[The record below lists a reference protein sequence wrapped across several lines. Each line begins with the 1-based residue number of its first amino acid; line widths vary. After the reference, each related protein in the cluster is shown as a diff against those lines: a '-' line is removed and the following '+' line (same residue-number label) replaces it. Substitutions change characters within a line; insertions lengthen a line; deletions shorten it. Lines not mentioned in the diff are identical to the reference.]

1 MGEFTK
7 QHLFVDRLKS
17 GKLEYFEDLYN
28 YYYYIAE
35 KHYNKYEDEKKIKAK
50 NLAEEILTNAIIEYV
65 KIVVPG
71 SIYKISGF
79 IYNKFQGFDK
89 KLEEI
94 PSLFDLEMSAYKGN
108 RQAKIDILN
117 RYKYLVDRY
126 VLRLLNKIND
136 FYNECIKTVDD
147 YAYLDDD
154 FNYPNNIVSIDDVY
168 QDYYLKI
175 WISINNYYDQK
186 LETNYLSQY
195 LSYRL
200 NSFTDSYFK
209 IIKNKFLEKS
219 EENSEDIDSYFS
231 EVCIDLLENKDI
243 NDKIESFLP
252 GNLQIAYHEL
262 RKGKTYQRVADDLK
276 ISKTRVG
283 QCISTA
289 KEIVKRKGIKR

>member
-35 KHYNKYEDEKKIKAK
+35 KHYNKYEDEKKTKAK

-94 PSLFDLEMSAYKGN
+94 PSLFDLEMLAYKGN

-117 RYKYLVDRY
+117 RYKYLVDRF

-175 WISINNYYDQK
+175 WISINNFYDKK

-209 IIKNKFLEKS
+209 LIKNKFLEKS

-262 RKGKTYQRVADDLK
+262 RKGKTYQRVADELK

>member
-35 KHYNKYEDEKKIKAK
+35 KHYNKYEDEKKTKAK

-94 PSLFDLEMSAYKGN
+94 PSLFDLEMLAYKGN

-117 RYKYLVDRY
+117 RYKYLVDRF

-168 QDYYLKI
+168 QDYYLEI

-209 IIKNKFLEKS
+209 LIKNKFLEKS

-262 RKGKTYQRVADDLK
+262 RKGKTYQRVADELK
-276 ISKTRVG
+276 ISTTRVG

>member
-94 PSLFDLEMSAYKGN
+94 PSLFDLEMLAYKGN

-117 RYKYLVDRY
+117 RYKYLVDRF

-209 IIKNKFLEKS
+209 LIKNKFLEKS

>member
-94 PSLFDLEMSAYKGN
+94 PSLFDLEMLAYKGN

-117 RYKYLVDRY
+117 RYKYLVDRF

-154 FNYPNNIVSIDDVY
+154 FNYPNNIVSKDDVY

>member
-35 KHYNKYEDEKKIKAK
+35 KHYNKYEDEKKTKAK

-94 PSLFDLEMSAYKGN
+94 PSLFDLEMLAYKGN

-117 RYKYLVDRY
+117 RYKYLVDRF

-147 YAYLDDD
+147 YSYLDDD

-175 WISINNYYDQK
+175 WISINNFYDKK

-262 RKGKTYQRVADDLK
+262 RKGKTYQRVADELK

>member
-35 KHYNKYEDEKKIKAK
+35 KHYNKYEDEKKTKAK

-94 PSLFDLEMSAYKGN
+94 PSLFDLEMLAYKGN

-117 RYKYLVDRY
+117 RYKYLVDRF

-175 WISINNYYDQK
+175 WISINNFYDKK

-209 IIKNKFLEKS
+209 LIKNKFLEKS
-219 EENSEDIDSYFS
+219 EENNEDIDSYFS
-231 EVCIDLLENKDI
+231 EVCIDFLENKDI
-243 NDKIESFLP
+243 SDKIESFLP

-262 RKGKTYQRVADDLK
+262 RKGKTYQRVADELK
-276 ISKTRVG
+276 ISKSRVG

>member
-94 PSLFDLEMSAYKGN
+94 PSLFDLEMLAYKGN
-108 RQAKIDILN
+108 RQAKTDILN
-117 RYKYLVDRY
+117 RYKYLVDRF

-175 WISINNYYDQK
+175 WISINNFYDKK

-195 LSYRL
+195 LSYCL

-209 IIKNKFLEKS
+209 LIKNKFLEKS

-262 RKGKTYQRVADDLK
+262 RKGKTYQRVADELK

>member
-94 PSLFDLEMSAYKGN
+94 PSLFDLEMLAYKGN

-117 RYKYLVDRY
+117 RYKYLVDRF

-175 WISINNYYDQK
+175 WISINNFYDKK

>member
-117 RYKYLVDRY
+117 RYKYLVDRF

-209 IIKNKFLEKS
+209 LIKNKFLEKS

>member
-94 PSLFDLEMSAYKGN
+94 PSLFDLEMLAYKGN

-117 RYKYLVDRY
+117 RYKYLVDRF

-209 IIKNKFLEKS
+209 LIKNKFLEKS

-262 RKGKTYQRVADDLK
+262 RKGKTYQRVADELK

>member
-1 MGEFTK
+1 MGKFTK

-94 PSLFDLEMSAYKGN
+94 PSLFDLEMLAYKGN

-117 RYKYLVDRY
+117 RYKYLVDRF

-262 RKGKTYQRVADDLK
+262 RKGKTYQRVADELK

>member
-89 KLEEI
+89 KLEEM
-94 PSLFDLEMSAYKGN
+94 PSLFDLEMLAYKGN

-117 RYKYLVDRY
+117 RYKYLVDRF

-262 RKGKTYQRVADDLK
+262 RKGKTYQQVADELK

-289 KEIVKRKGIKR
+289 KEIVKIKGIKR

>member
-117 RYKYLVDRY
+117 RYKYLVDRF

>member
-1 MGEFTK
+1 MGKFTK

-94 PSLFDLEMSAYKGN
+94 PSLFDLEMLAYKGN

-117 RYKYLVDRY
+117 RYKYLVDRF

-168 QDYYLKI
+168 QDYYLEI
-175 WISINNYYDQK
+175 WISINNFYDKK

-262 RKGKTYQRVADDLK
+262 RKGKTYQRVADELK

>member
-94 PSLFDLEMSAYKGN
+94 PSLFDLEMLAYKGN

-117 RYKYLVDRY
+117 RYKYLVDRF

-136 FYNECIKTVDD
+136 FYNECIKTLDD

-231 EVCIDLLENKDI
+231 EVCIDFLENKDI
-243 NDKIESFLP
+243 SDKIESFLS

>member
-94 PSLFDLEMSAYKGN
+94 PSLFDLEMLAYKGN

-117 RYKYLVDRY
+117 RYKYLVDRF

-175 WISINNYYDQK
+175 WISINNFYDKK

-252 GNLQIAYHEL
+252 GNLQIAYHGL

>member
-35 KHYNKYEDEKKIKAK
+35 KHYNKYEDEKKTKAK

-94 PSLFDLEMSAYKGN
+94 PSLFDLEMLAYKGN

-117 RYKYLVDRY
+117 RYKYLVDRF

>member
-1 MGEFTK
+1 MGKFTK

-79 IYNKFQGFDK
+79 IHNKFQGFDK

-94 PSLFDLEMSAYKGN
+94 PSLFDLEMLAYKGN

-117 RYKYLVDRY
+117 RYKYLVDRF

-147 YAYLDDD
+147 YAYLDDE
-154 FNYPNNIVSIDDVY
+154 FNYPNNIVSKDDVY

-262 RKGKTYQRVADDLK
+262 RKGKTYQRVADELK

>member
-1 MGEFTK
+1 MGKFTK

-71 SIYKISGF
+71 SSYKISRF
-79 IYNKFQGFDK
+79 IHNKFQGFDK

-94 PSLFDLEMSAYKGN
+94 PSLFDLEMLAYKGN

-117 RYKYLVDRY
+117 RYKYLVDRF

-136 FYNECIKTVDD
+136 FYNECIKKVDD

-262 RKGKTYQRVADDLK
+262 RKGKTYQQVADELK
-276 ISKTRVG
+276 ISKSRVG

>member
-94 PSLFDLEMSAYKGN
+94 PSLFDLEMLAYKGN

-117 RYKYLVDRY
+117 RYKYLVDRF

-136 FYNECIKTVDD
+136 FYNECIKTLDD

>member
-35 KHYNKYEDEKKIKAK
+35 KHYNKYEDEKKTKAK

-94 PSLFDLEMSAYKGN
+94 PSLFDLEMLAYKGN

-117 RYKYLVDRY
+117 RYKYLVDRF

-136 FYNECIKTVDD
+136 FYNECIKKVDD

-175 WISINNYYDQK
+175 WISINNFYDKK

-262 RKGKTYQRVADDLK
+262 RKGKTYQRVADELK

>member
-94 PSLFDLEMSAYKGN
+94 PSLFDLEMLAYKGN

-117 RYKYLVDRY
+117 RYKYLVDRF

-209 IIKNKFLEKS
+209 LIKNKFLEKS

-289 KEIVKRKGIKR
+289 KEIVKRKEIKR

>member
-94 PSLFDLEMSAYKGN
+94 PSLFDLEMLAYKGN
-108 RQAKIDILN
+108 RQAKTDILN
-117 RYKYLVDRY
+117 RYKYLMDRY

-175 WISINNYYDQK
+175 WISINNFYDKK

-209 IIKNKFLEKS
+209 LIKNKFLEKS

-262 RKGKTYQRVADDLK
+262 RKGKTYQRVADELK

>member
-94 PSLFDLEMSAYKGN
+94 PSLFDLEMLAYKGN

-117 RYKYLVDRY
+117 RYKYLVDRF

-209 IIKNKFLEKS
+209 LIKNKFLEKS
-219 EENSEDIDSYFS
+219 EENNEDIDSYFS
-231 EVCIDLLENKDI
+231 EVCIDFLENKDI
-243 NDKIESFLP
+243 SDKIESFLP

-262 RKGKTYQRVADDLK
+262 RKGKTYQRVADELK

>member
-94 PSLFDLEMSAYKGN
+94 PSLFDLEMLAYKGN

-117 RYKYLVDRY
+117 RYKYLVDRF

-175 WISINNYYDQK
+175 WISINNYYDKK

-219 EENSEDIDSYFS
+219 EENNEDIDSYFS

-262 RKGKTYQRVADDLK
+262 RKGKTYQRVADELK

>member
-94 PSLFDLEMSAYKGN
+94 PSLFDLEMLAYKGN

-175 WISINNYYDQK
+175 WISINNFYDQK

-209 IIKNKFLEKS
+209 LIKNKFLEKS
-219 EENSEDIDSYFS
+219 EENNEDIDSYFS
-231 EVCIDLLENKDI
+231 EVCIDFLENKDI
-243 NDKIESFLP
+243 SDKIESFLS

-262 RKGKTYQRVADDLK
+262 RKGKTYQQVADELK

>member
-94 PSLFDLEMSAYKGN
+94 PSLFDLEMLAYKGN

-117 RYKYLVDRY
+117 RYKYLVDRF

-175 WISINNYYDQK
+175 WISINNFYDKK

-209 IIKNKFLEKS
+209 LIKNKFLEKS

-243 NDKIESFLP
+243 VNGKIKCRNSVNYF
-252 GNLQIAYHEL
+252 
-262 RKGKTYQRVADDLK
+262 
-276 ISKTRVG
+276 VG
-283 QCISTA
+283 FPTFFIC
-289 KEIVKRKGIKR
+289 

>member
-94 PSLFDLEMSAYKGN
+94 PSLFDLEMLAYKGN

-117 RYKYLVDRY
+117 RYKYLVDRF

>member
-94 PSLFDLEMSAYKGN
+94 PSLFDLEMLAYKGN

-117 RYKYLVDRY
+117 RYKYLVDRF

-209 IIKNKFLEKS
+209 LIKNKFLEKS

-262 RKGKTYQRVADDLK
+262 RKGKTYQQVADELK

>member
-28 YYYYIAE
+28 NYYYIAE

-50 NLAEEILTNAIIEYV
+50 NLAEKILTNAIIEYV

-94 PSLFDLEMSAYKGN
+94 PSLFDLEMLAYKGN

-136 FYNECIKTVDD
+136 FYNECIKTIDD

-175 WISINNYYDQK
+175 WISINNYYDKK

-209 IIKNKFLEKS
+209 IIKNQFLEKS
-219 EENSEDIDSYFS
+219 EENNEDIDSYFS
-231 EVCIDLLENKDI
+231 EVCIDFLENKDI
-243 NDKIESFLP
+243 SDKIESFLP

-262 RKGKTYQRVADDLK
+262 RKGKTYQQVADELK

-289 KEIVKRKGIKR
+289 KEVVKIKGIKR

>member
-94 PSLFDLEMSAYKGN
+94 PSLFDLEMLAYKGN

-117 RYKYLVDRY
+117 RYKYLVDRF

-175 WISINNYYDQK
+175 WISINNFYDKK

-209 IIKNKFLEKS
+209 LIKNKFLEKS

>member
-94 PSLFDLEMSAYKGN
+94 PSLFDLEMLAYKGN
-108 RQAKIDILN
+108 RQAKTDILN
-117 RYKYLVDRY
+117 RYKYLMDRY

-175 WISINNYYDQK
+175 WISINNFYDKK

-209 IIKNKFLEKS
+209 LIKNKFLEKS
-219 EENSEDIDSYFS
+219 EENNEDIDSYFS
-231 EVCIDLLENKDI
+231 EVCIDFLENKDI
-243 NDKIESFLP
+243 SDKIESFLS

-262 RKGKTYQRVADDLK
+262 RKGKTYQQVADELK

>member
-1 MGEFTK
+1 M
-7 QHLFVDRLKS
+7 
-17 GKLEYFEDLYN
+17 EYFEDLYN

-94 PSLFDLEMSAYKGN
+94 PSLFDLEMLAYKGN

-117 RYKYLVDRY
+117 RYKYLVDRF

-175 WISINNYYDQK
+175 WISINNFYDKK

>member
-94 PSLFDLEMSAYKGN
+94 PSLFDLEMLAYKGN

-117 RYKYLVDRY
+117 RYKYLVDRF

-262 RKGKTYQRVADDLK
+262 RKGKTYQQVADELK

>member
-94 PSLFDLEMSAYKGN
+94 PSLFDLEMLAYKGN

-117 RYKYLVDRY
+117 RYKYLVDRF

-262 RKGKTYQRVADDLK
+262 RKGKTYQRVADELK